1 MQYRTVSAQ
10 LPKGYKKSRPGGA
23 LLMNAPSLAVSG
35 DIGIRDHFSLI
46 FAPTELGLSKPD
58 PQIFAGA
65 LAAAG
70 CNPEE
75 AVMVGDRLDNHI
87 GPAKSQGW
95 RTERVRQDFSRLQI
109 PCSPYETPD
118 MTISETQ
125 ELSSR
130 KQDG

>member
-1 MQYRTVSAQ
+1 
-10 LPKGYKKSRPGGA
+10 
-23 LLMNAPSLAVSG
+23 MNAPSLAVSG

-95 RTERVRQDFSRLQI
+95 RTVRVRQGFSRLQI